1 MDLPIK
7 KISLAL
13 ANFDANH
20 WIRSLSSRHFS
31 ILAGMDMSSSKWVKF
46 VMKPN
51 DLCFNAQ
58 DVANCASSW
67 ESIKD
72 HVHQMHVFVRG
83 GTEFFLDDIRLYGAL
98 F

>member
-1 MDLPIK
+1 
-7 KISLAL
+7 
-13 ANFDANH
+13 
-20 WIRSLSSRHFS
+20 
-31 ILAGMDMSSSKWVKF
+31 
-46 VMKPN
+46 MKPN